1 MKTYYTRMRCIQ
13 KTVIVS
19 CIMYISSVLYSDDTR
34 KFLIYGGEKKGK
46 AAEKRRWGVKSE
58 NNGQHKLQHV
68 NIEVG

>member
-1 MKTYYTRMRCIQ
+1 MCCIQ

-19 CIMYISSVLYSDDTR
+19 CIMYISSVLYTVDTR
-34 KFLIYGGEKKGK
+34 KFLIYGGEKRGEGGGK
-46 AAEKRRWGVKSE
+46 EEVGEVKSE

>member
-1 MKTYYTRMRCIQ
+1 
-13 KTVIVS
+13 
-19 CIMYISSVLYSDDTR
+19 MYISSVLYSDDTR